1 MTDALV
7 LDRQAEI
14 QADGFGM
21 SDVEVAVRLRGKPR
35 DDLGALAGFQIP
47 GDDIA
52 DEVGW
57 SG

>member
-21 SDVEVAVRLRGKPR
+21 SDVEVAVRLRRESR
-35 DDLGALAGFQIP
+35 DDLGALAGFQIS
-47 GDDIA
+47 GDDVA

-57 SG
+57 GG